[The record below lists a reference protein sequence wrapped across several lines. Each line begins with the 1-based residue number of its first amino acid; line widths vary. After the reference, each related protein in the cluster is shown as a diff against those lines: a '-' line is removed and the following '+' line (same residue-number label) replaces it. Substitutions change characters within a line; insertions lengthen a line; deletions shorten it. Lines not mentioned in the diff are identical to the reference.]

1 MVIIRVPVANE
12 IKTFLI
18 LQTWTL
24 ERDIIAFQPLFF
36 SLCSKLYYAIVA
48 IHAATCFGLNK
59 AFCCNFCNDNCI
71 TSNHINDTSAAQVMH
86 VGKIMQ
92 YLQLHVLMPVMQLAR
107 GKQPLTVLMPF
118 GIEEA
123 HENVMIRIIFIVS
136 HGQRHIITQWT
147 LLLATK
153 L

>member
-12 IKTFLI
+12 IETFLI

-86 VGKIMQ
+86 VGED
-92 YLQLHVLMPVMQLAR
+92 HAVLAIACVDASYAAC
-107 GKQPLTVLMPF
+107 T
-118 GIEEA
+118 
-123 HENVMIRIIFIVS
+123 
-136 HGQRHIITQWT
+136 W
-147 LLLATK
+147 
-153 L
+153 